1 MMAYHENA
9 GCLSGQGRRIFQT
22 TGAAALRQESEKS
35 ENASLECKMRFLLLD
50 YFFFFF

>member
-1 MMAYHENA
+1 MAYQENA

-22 TGAAALRQESEKS
+22 TGVAALRRGSEKS
-35 ENASLECKMRFLLLD
+35 ENAGLECKMRFPQLD